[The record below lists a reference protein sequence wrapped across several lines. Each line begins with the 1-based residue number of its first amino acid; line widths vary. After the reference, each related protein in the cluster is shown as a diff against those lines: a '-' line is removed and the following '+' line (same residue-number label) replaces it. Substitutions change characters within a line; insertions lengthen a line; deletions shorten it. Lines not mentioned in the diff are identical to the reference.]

1 MNFDHFVGQVQHR
14 AQLPDAGSAVWAIQA
29 ALQTLAERLDA
40 GEAKDLA
47 AQLPRPFQIYFD
59 VDEHGQPFSAHEF
72 FDRVTEREDVDAPV
86 AAFHA
91 RVVLEVLQEA
101 VSIGELQDV
110 VGQLPA
116 DWRKIFA
123 TGSTGNLKLGNV
135 KAARRVRQVARS
147 AKPRSTMASL
157 QARARAEK
165 NSTPTGRSARALAAK
180 ALE

>member
-14 AQLPDAGSAVWAIQA
+14 AQLPDTGSAVWAIQA
-29 ALQTLAERLDA
+29 TLQSLAERLDA

-59 VDEHGQPFSAHEF
+59 VDEHAQPFSAHEF
-72 FDRVTEREDVDAPV
+72 FERVTEREQVDAPV

-101 VSIGELQDV
+101 VSVGELQDV

-116 DWRKIFA
+116 DWRRIFA

-135 KAARRVRQVARS
+135 KAPRRVRQVARS
-147 AKPRSTMASL
+147 SKPRSTMASL
-157 QARARAEK
+157 QAKAHTEK
-165 NSTPTGRSARALAAK
+165 VSAPDRKSARVLAAK
-180 ALE
+180 VLE